1 MAGNKFNAKKT
12 GTYDSKVEKFVADKF
27 SIFIKAGLISH
38 FQRCRWHFL
47 IIPELYHIEE
57 YDEEY
62 VTPKK
67 KIKKV
72 RHVVKKVP
80 DEHKATYQPDF
91 IFKDN
96 ETKEWVA
103 LEVKSFI
110 TMKQADY
117 PLRRKLFRHAIAKH
131 NAKGR
136 SQWRFD
142 EIKM

>member
-1 MAGNKFNAKKT
+1 MANKFNAKKS
-12 GTYDSKVEKFVADKF
+12 GSYDSKVEKFVADKF
-27 SIFIKAGLISH
+27 GMFVKAGLISS

-47 IIPELYHIEE
+47 IIPELSHVDE

-67 KIKKV
+67 QEKRTRHIVRKV
-72 RHVVKKVP
+72 VEEQAARY
-80 DEHKATYQPDF
+80 TPDF
-91 IFKDN
+91 VYKDL
-96 ETKEWVA
+96 ETGEWVA

-117 PLRRKLFRHAIAKH
+117 PLRRKLFKHAIARH

-136 SQWRFD
+136 SKWRFD